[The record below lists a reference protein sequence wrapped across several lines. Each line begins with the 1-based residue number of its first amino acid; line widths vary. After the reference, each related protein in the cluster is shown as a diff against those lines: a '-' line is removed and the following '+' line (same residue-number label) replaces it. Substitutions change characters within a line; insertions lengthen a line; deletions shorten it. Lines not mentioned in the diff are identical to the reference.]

1 MDKILTTFQWDVYPS
16 KHDNRRALSF
26 LEVIMV
32 VIIIGVLAGVAVP
45 RYASFLSMQRAE
57 AAARKVRMDL
67 QYAKNRARI
76 SSSSQT
82 VDFNIVDHTYRI
94 VGISDID
101 HPDKLY
107 QVSLSKPPYRAQ
119 LVSVDFNSTTSVT
132 FNGYGV
138 PDNSGTIV
146 IQVGNHVETIRIIK
160 PDDTSLTLPGDLNI
174 E

>member
-1 MDKILTTFQWDVYPS
+1 MDNILTTFQWDVCQS

-32 VIIIGVLAGVAVP
+32 VIIVGVLAGVAVP

-57 AAARKVRMDL
+57 AAARKVRIDL

-76 SSSSQT
+76 SSTAQS
-82 VDFNIVDHTYRI
+82 VNFNIIDHTYLI
-94 VGISDID
+94 IGANDLD
-101 HPDKLY
+101 HPDLPY
-107 QVSLSKPPYRAQ
+107 RVSLSTPPYRAQ

-160 PDDTSLTLPGDLNI
+160 PDDTSLTLPGDPTI
-174 E
+174 K